1 MEKFGADDYRK
12 HLKQLLALKQKGSV
26 EEYQLQF
33 EALSYHVSMANPHY
47 DEQFFVSQFIKGL
60 KSELRAAVETQVPQ
74 TVERAILLARVQ
86 EEVLA
91 EAKPWAAKQY
101 QYPRIEQAGM
111 KSDTVKP
118 MMKLGNGDFWKDRQL
133 RDYRR
138 ANNLCFRCGEKY
150 DPAHQ
155 CNSKKPVELHHL
167 EQEDTPEILSE
178 EVLNMMEMHDLA

>member
-1 MEKFGADDYRK
+1 
-12 HLKQLLALKQKGSV
+12 
-26 EEYQLQF
+26 
-33 EALSYHVSMANPHY
+33 
-47 DEQFFVSQFIKGL
+47 
-60 KSELRAAVETQVPQ
+60 
-74 TVERAILLARVQ
+74 
-86 EEVLA
+86 VLV

-101 QYPRIEQAGM
+101 QYPRIEQDGM